1 MLVEVDGWQPV
12 DRMSTARRKGIAER
26 MAHQGMLRRHSF
38 QDSYYEAPPLPPLG
52 WRWGEGAES
61 PKGAGLL
68 PIEKPDYRKRR
79 RLELGAR
86 RDMTTA
92 GENGPTTWVDD
103 DASPRL
109 GLLLL
114 PLAFVGLGASSP
126 GDRLS
131 GAFGPP
137 YSEITSCLVE

>member
-1 MLVEVDGWQPV
+1 
-12 DRMSTARRKGIAER
+12 
-26 MAHQGMLRRHSF
+26 
-38 QDSYYEAPPLPPLG
+38 
-52 WRWGEGAES
+52 
-61 PKGAGLL
+61 
-68 PIEKPDYRKRR
+68 
-79 RLELGAR
+79 
-86 RDMTTA
+86 MTTA

-114 PLAFVGLGASSP
+114 PLAFVGLGASSI

-137 YSEITSCLVE
+137 YSEITSCLVESLIWTSRSMSWLALPVTLGGSCPIMIP

>member
-1 MLVEVDGWQPV
+1 M
-12 DRMSTARRKGIAER
+12 TA
-26 MAHQGMLRRHSF
+26 
-38 QDSYYEAPPLPPLG
+38 
-52 WRWGEGAES
+52 
-61 PKGAGLL
+61 
-68 PIEKPDYRKRR
+68 
-79 RLELGAR
+79 
-86 RDMTTA
+86 A

-114 PLAFVGLGASSP
+114 PLAFVGLGASSI